1 MPEKRNIRYKQ
12 RKVVTTFVG
21 QGVQVGQETPFPLSL
36 MVIQCET
43 TKDIAKQVDFVKKS
57 YGEEVLE
64 AVKNITKKC
73 EKEVISLANLC
84 LPELRTVLARQR
96 RDYGISE
103 DFPAQYPVEQQ
114 AANID
119 EAPVHNLDAERN
131 FGKVDYRLK
140 KIQSMEVVS
149 RSRILQRA
157 KDFIEEKETK
167 AFRTVKK
174 EAEAKRE
181 VELAWSL
188 KMKDKM
194 KLGYS

>member
-64 AVKNITKKC
+64 AVKNIAKKC

-96 RDYGISE
+96 RDYGISK
-103 DFPAQYPVEQQ
+103 DFPAQYLVEQHGLPW
-114 AANID
+114 
-119 EAPVHNLDAERN
+119 E
-131 FGKVDYRLK
+131 
-140 KIQSMEVVS
+140 EV
-149 RSRILQRA
+149 
-157 KDFIEEKETK
+157 
-167 AFRTVKK
+167 
-174 EAEAKRE
+174 
-181 VELAWSL
+181 
-188 KMKDKM
+188 
-194 KLGYS
+194 